1 MSIISK
7 LVNIWNRII
16 SKKKKKIIFK
26 PPFGYDHTF
35 KIMLLGQ
42 PDVGKK
48 ALTDRFCYD
57 IFNPSERLTIG
68 VDFHVK
74 EIYLHGKRIK
84 LQIWEFAGEERFRF
98 LLPSYCLGANAA
110 LIIFDITNS
119 QSLEDLVQWIKILR
133 EQAGDVPIMLVGSK
147 LDLEEFREL
156 NRAEGINI
164 AKKYNLSSYSE
175 ISTKTGENV
184 EKTFEALTE
193 MLLNLFN

>member
-1 MSIISK
+1 
-7 LVNIWNRII
+7 
-16 SKKKKKIIFK
+16 
-26 PPFGYDHTF
+26 
-35 KIMLLGQ
+35 MLLGQ

-57 IFNPSERLTIG
+57 VFNPSERMTIG

-74 EIYLHGKRIK
+74 EIDLHGKRIK

-110 LIIFDITNS
+110 MIIFDITNS
-119 QSLEDLVQWIKILR
+119 QSLEHLVHWIKILR
-133 EQAGDVPIMLVGSK
+133 EQAGEVPIMLVGSK

-156 NRAEGINI
+156 NRAEGIDI

-175 ISTKTGENV
+175 ISTKTGQNV
-184 EKTFEALTE
+184 EKTFEVLTKI
-193 MLLNLFN
+193 LLNDFN